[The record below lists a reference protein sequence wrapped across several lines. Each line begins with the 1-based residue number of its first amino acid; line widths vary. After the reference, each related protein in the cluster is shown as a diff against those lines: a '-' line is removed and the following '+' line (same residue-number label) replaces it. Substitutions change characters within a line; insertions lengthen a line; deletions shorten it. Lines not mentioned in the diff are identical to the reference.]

1 MPAIDVV
8 MRDAERMK
16 SKRVIKRDVSGRPFA
31 TGCNEM
37 ATVCLNKDFFRN
49 LTSSM
54 GLICNRVLSMF
65 RQLGA

>member
-16 SKRVIKRDVSGRPFA
+16 SKCVIKRDVSGRPFA

-37 ATVCLNKDFFRN
+37 ATVCLNKDFFFV
-49 LTSSM
+49 T
-54 GLICNRVLSMF
+54 
-65 RQLGA
+65 

>member
-37 ATVCLNKDFFRN
+37 ATVCLNFFVTTN
-49 LTSSM
+49 LKY
-54 GLICNRVLSMF
+54 GVDLQPGAGF